1 MRSSIA
7 NGSMSMLHPKRESL
21 VHEQVRKT
29 ALKHGIRLRRYVNVG
44 NHLHLIVQIPSKPA
58 WKAFIR
64 ELAGTI
70 AMLMTGA
77 RKGCEQKFWNETAFT
92 RIVTWGRDYENL
104 KRYFI
109 KNRFEA
115 AGISVKKARE
125 QGFELV
131 HTCLAVLRP
140 METAQG
146 QQHSLNQSQ

>member
-7 NGSMSMLHPKRESL
+7 KGSMSMLHPKRERL
-21 VHEQVRKT
+21 VNDTVRNT
-29 ALKHGIRLRRYVNVG
+29 AQKHGIRLRQYVNVG

-64 ELAGTI
+64 ELAGTL

-77 RKGCEQKFWNETAFT
+77 RKGSARKFWDDTAFT
-92 RIVTWGRDYENL
+92 RIVSWGRDYENL

-115 AGISVKKARE
+115 AGVSVRKAR
-125 QGFELV
+125 
-131 HTCLAVLRP
+131 
-140 METAQG
+140 AQG
-146 QQHSLNQSQ
+146 LELIHLGWGTTFS